1 MNTTSQ
7 DGRAVIRLGHSPDP
21 DDAFM
26 WWPLFDHERGPA
38 PLTSPRFRFEQVVE
52 DIEELNRRACES
64 ADQDALEITGISC
77 ACYPLVA
84 DRYALTACGASLGD
98 GYGPRL
104 VARQPTTLEELAASR
119 PTIAVP
125 GERTTAYL
133 VSRLMFK
140 GAEVEWRPMLFD
152 RIPGEIASGAVD
164 AGVVIHESQLTF
176 EEEGLHQIQD
186 LGVWWQERNRLP
198 LPLGANVIRRGLDE
212 RHGAGATREIVDLL
226 ESSLQ
231 HAMEHREES
240 IIRAQ
245 EWGRGIDAGITG
257 AFVDMY
263 VNRWTLDYGPRGR
276 EAVRALLIQA
286 ADEGHLPACPDPEFI
301 SA

>member
-1 MNTTSQ
+1 MSNSSP
-7 DGRAVIRLGHSPDP
+7 DGRAIIRLGHSPDP

-38 PLTSPRFRFEQVVE
+38 PLSSPRFRFEQVVE
-52 DIEELNRRACES
+52 DIEELNRRACETS
-64 ADQDALEITGISC
+64 DDDALEITGISC

-84 DRYALTACGASLGD
+84 GRYALTACGASLGD

-104 VARQPTTLEELAASR
+104 VARAPTTLEGLAASN

-133 VSRLMFK
+133 ISRIMFD
-140 GAEVEWRPMLFD
+140 GAQVDWKPMMFD
-152 RIPGEIASGAVD
+152 RIPAEIASGAVD

-176 EEEGLHQIQD
+176 AEEGLHQIQD
-186 LGVWWQERNRLP
+186 LGVWWQQRNDLP

-212 RHGAGATREIVDLL
+212 RFGPGATREIVELL

-240 IIRAQ
+240 IIRAK
-245 EWGRGIDAGITG
+245 EWGRGIDAGVTG
-257 AFVDMY
+257 TFVDMY
-263 VNRWTLDYGPRGR
+263 VNRWTLDYGPEGR
-276 EAVRALLIQA
+276 KAVKSLLKQAFALGL
-286 ADEGHLPACPDPEFI
+286 LPDCPDPEFI